1 LFPTEGGPAV
11 VRVVVPRSIVQKAIR
26 TPGEVRFEPGY
37 GLEELLESWAN
48 LSKSVE

>member
-1 LFPTEGGPAV
+1 M

-37 GLEELLESWAN
+37 GMEELLKAWAD